1 MNCELARQKMTLF
14 VHGELN
20 FDEEE
25 QLERHTASCPFCSPE
40 LALERAVL
48 DLADANRLEPS
59 LAQLATARQALAN
72 RIAAE
77 QTSRRYRLGARLE
90 EWFDFHP
97 GLRWS
102 LQPIAGLLLLGAGYL
117 GGSQPSLHPFDKASH
132 QAGFEATPTEQRV
145 RFVKSA
151 PGGQVELLVDEIHQT
166 KVRGTVEDPSIR
178 ELLLTAAK
186 DPDDA
191 GLRAEVFDVLKGRTE
206 AIDVRAAL
214 ISSLDKDPSS
224 EVRMKVL
231 ESLRPYAAYPDVR
244 RAMSKALLGDTSAEV
259 RIMAIDMLVSVDKP
273 DVAGTLQKLL
283 ENEPDQY
290 LRQRSQA
297 ALVAMKASTNTF

>member
-1 MNCELARQKMTLF
+1 MNCELARQNMTLF

-25 QLERHTASCPFCSPE
+25 QLERHTASCPPCARE

-59 LAQLATARQALAN
+59 AAQLATARNALAN
-72 RIAAE
+72 RLAAE
-77 QTSRRYRLGARLE
+77 QASWRRRLGARLG

-102 LQPIAGLLLLGAGYL
+102 LQPIAGLLLLGAGYW
-117 GGSQPSLHPFDKASH
+117 GGSQPSL
-132 QAGFEATPTEQRV
+132 QAFSKPVLQSRLESTPSERRV
-145 RFVKSA
+145 RFVKSGA
-151 PGGQVELLVDEIHQT
+151 GGQIELLVDEIRQS
-166 KVRGTVEDPSIR
+166 KVRGTVEDSTIR
-178 ELLLTAAK
+178 ELLLIATK

-191 GLRAEVFDVLKGRTE
+191 GLRAEVLDVLKGRTE
-206 AIDVRAAL
+206 AIDVRTAL
-214 ISSLDKDPSS
+214 ISSLEKDPSS

-244 RAMSKALLGDTSAEV
+244 LAMSKALLDDTSSEV